1 MPKTGCN
8 EKSNYSIPVW
18 QAKLFLA
25 STREDYFKLFVTRVG
40 YQRNQVFLRI
50 FFHEIVVTEI
60 IWGYKQLKFYIHQE
74 CIILSHKT
82 GRTIF
87 LVQRKTCFNGY
98 IFCLS
103 TQGMNK
109 IWVCFCW
116 DKLGFNDRVV
126 IQKFDFFQSA
136 TNYHYLSRNY
146 IYS

>member
-1 MPKTGCN
+1 M
-8 EKSNYSIPVW
+8 SNKKEYWNINLHKFYQFSKNLYRCTILISVEV
-18 QAKLFLA
+18 KRKIF
-25 STREDYFKLFVTRVG
+25 ST
-40 YQRNQVFLRI
+40 I
-50 FFHEIVVTEI
+50 F
-60 IWGYKQLKFYIHQE
+60 WMYKQLKFYIHQE

-126 IQKFDFFQSA
+126 IQKFAFCSLRQIIIIC
-136 TNYHYLSRNY
+136 LGI
-146 IYS
+146 IYTFLICIHTS